1 MFRILIIF
9 LSIICFFGCSSVTL
23 KEEKAF
29 LDSYDSELLYV
40 RIVLPKNNIVPLNL
54 LSYEDVYHY
63 KIIVSRNSTIFS
75 KNKFELFVNSRELEL
90 ESGTVKVNDLGDICE
105 LVIDVIPYNNS
116 YMSINGSWII
126 DPCDAIK

>member
-75 KNKFELFVNSRELEL
+75 KNKFELFVNSKELEI
-90 ESGTVKVNDLGDICE
+90 ESGTVKVNDLGGTCE
-105 LVIDVIPYNNS
+105 LVIDVIPENS
-116 YMSINGSWII
+116 NYRSINGSWII
-126 DPCDAIK
+126 DPCDAVK